1 MSTNT
6 LAGRDC
12 LRLLDL
18 TPEEFVLVLD
28 TAARQ
33 KAAWRDGVHDAPCTG
48 KAVAIIM
55 EKPSLRTRS
64 SFEIGTYRLGAHPL
78 VMSDDHSA
86 FSRGE
91 TVQDTTLV
99 LERFVDAIVLRTFE
113 QEKVEEVARWASV
126 PVINAL
132 TDEFHPCQGLA
143 DALTIREHKGALAG
157 LTIAYVGDGNNM
169 AHTYLEMGV
178 LAGMHVKLG
187 FPAIHAPNS
196 VVVAEC
202 EKVAPM
208 TGTTIELFND
218 PREAVSGADVVI
230 TDTWTSMGDEAEH
243 DKRLA
248 EFEGFQVNAGL
259 MDLAADDAL
268 FMHCLPAHRGEEVT
282 DEVIDA
288 PCSVVFDEA
297 ENRLH
302 AQKALLSLVMGV
314 QKHGRR
320 TQAASRCHP
329 RPRQKRAYP
338 HAVRSR
344 RLPCRAWLRRY
355 AGDHLARYRRLASRE
370 GREWYLRAARG
381 LPATHDRDSF
391 RARDTPSAKPGA
403 APVRPGLCL
412 ERGRGAGRVADVGRA
427 R

>member
-1 MSTNT
+1 MSQNT

-18 TPEEFVLVLD
+18 TPEEFTLVLD

-33 KAAWRDGVHDAPCTG
+33 KADWKNGVHDAPCAG

-99 LERFVDAIVLRTFE
+99 LERFVDAIVLRTYE
-113 QEKVEEVARWASV
+113 QSKVVEVAQWASI

-132 TDEFHPCQGLA
+132 SDDFHPCQGLA
-143 DALTIREHKGALAG
+143 DALTIREHKGKLAG

-178 LAGMHVKLG
+178 LAGMNVKLG
-187 FPAIHAPNS
+187 FPAIHTPDP
-196 VVVAEC
+196 VVIAEC
-202 EKVAPM
+202 EKVASM
-208 TGTTIELFND
+208 TGASIELFND
-218 PREAVSGADVVI
+218 PREAVAGADVVI
-230 TDTWTSMGDEAEH
+230 TDTWTSMGDEDEH
-243 DKRLA
+243 DQRVA
-248 EFEGFQVNAGL
+248 EFEGFQVNAEL
-259 MDLAADDAL
+259 MALAADDAL

-282 DEVIDA
+282 DEVMDA
-288 PCSVVFDEA
+288 PYSVIFDEA

-302 AQKALLSLVMGV
+302 AQKALLSLVMGA
-314 QKHGRR
+314 Q
-320 TQAASRCHP
+320 
-329 RPRQKRAYP
+329 
-338 HAVRSR
+338 
-344 RLPCRAWLRRY
+344 
-355 AGDHLARYRRLASRE
+355 
-370 GREWYLRAARG
+370 
-381 LPATHDRDSF
+381 
-391 RARDTPSAKPGA
+391 
-403 APVRPGLCL
+403 
-412 ERGRGAGRVADVGRA
+412 
-427 R
+427 

>member
-157 LTIAYVGDGNNM
+157 LTIAEYFREHSHKDVLLFIDNIFRFTQAGSEVSALLGRMPSAVGYQPTL
-169 AHTYLEMGV
+169 ASEMGMLQERIVSTKNGSITSVQAIYVPADDLTDPAPATAFSHLDATTV
-178 LAGMHVKLG
+178 LSRSIVELGIYPAVAPLESSSRMLTPDIVGKRHYQTAKEVQRVLQRYNELQDIIAILGMDELSPEDRKTVSRARRVQRFMSQPFH
-187 FPAIHAPNS
+187 
-196 VVVAEC
+196 VAESF
-202 EKVAPM
+202 
-208 TGTTIELFND
+208 TGMPGKFVHIEDTIKGF
-218 PREAVSGADVVI
+218 EAILGGDCDNIPEQNFLMAGSIEDV
-230 TDTWTSMGDEAEH
+230 
-243 DKRLA
+243 
-248 EFEGFQVNAGL
+248 
-259 MDLAADDAL
+259 
-268 FMHCLPAHRGEEVT
+268 
-282 DEVIDA
+282 
-288 PCSVVFDEA
+288 
-297 ENRLH
+297 
-302 AQKALLSLVMGV
+302 
-314 QKHGRR
+314 
-320 TQAASRCHP
+320 
-329 RPRQKRAYP
+329 
-338 HAVRSR
+338 
-344 RLPCRAWLRRY
+344 Y
-355 AGDHLARYRRLASRE
+355 AK
-370 GREWYLRAARG
+370 
-381 LPATHDRDSF
+381 DR
-391 RARDTPSAKPGA
+391 
-403 APVRPGLCL
+403 
-412 ERGRGAGRVADVGRA
+412 
-427 R
+427 